1 MDFLKSPFVWG
12 TEPRIRFLGWT
23 GSSSLVSPI
32 GIALKIKYNFLCIYR
47 KLYFITYFTYRRL
60 NFIFNAIPIGE
71 TREPYIYINIYIYIY
86 LIYILYCRCLGTRGE
101 ALNQNRRIL
110 SLFVFTKGIKL
121 GIYDKSSI
129 LCLQRSN
136 KLHSNKPQ
144 LCSWV
149 YC

>member
-1 MDFLKSPFVWG
+1 MH
-12 TEPRIRFLGWT
+12 
-23 GSSSLVSPI
+23 
-32 GIALKIKYNFLCIYR
+32 IKYNMFAHKVTDKMISKNNERNRSPRSLNQ
-47 KLYFITYFTYRRL
+47 YFIRNEDLDFTYRRL